1 MYKYFLNS
9 VMERRS
15 FYGIGKESP
24 ISDDRIKEIIEI
36 AVKHTPSAFNSQS
49 ARVILLLNTH
59 HNRLWEITK
68 EALRKIVPD
77 QQFTGTEQRINS
89 FANGY
94 GTVLFFE
101 DQQVIESLQQKFAL
115 YKDNFPSWSLQSSGM
130 NQFVI
135 WTALENEGL
144 GASLQHYNELIEQQ
158 IKEEWS
164 IPPTWKLI
172 SQMPFGKPIFD
183 PSQKTF
189 EPLETRVKV
198 FK

>member
-1 MYKYFLNS
+1 MSKDFLTS
-9 VMERRS
+9 VIERRS
-15 FYGIGKESP
+15 FYGIAKESP

-36 AVKHTPSAFNSQS
+36 AVKYAPSALNSQS
-49 ARVILLLNTH
+49 TRVVLLLDIH
-59 HNRLWEITK
+59 HDRLWEITK
-68 EALRKIVPD
+68 EALRKIVPA
-77 QQFTGTEQRINS
+77 QQFVGTEQKINS

-101 DQQVIESLQQKFAL
+101 EQQVIESLQQQYAI
-115 YKDNFPSWSLQSSGM
+115 YKDNFPGWSLQANGM
-130 NQFVI
+130 NQFIV
-135 WTALENEGL
+135 WTALENEGF

-164 IPPTWKLI
+164 IAPTWKLI
-172 SQMPFGKPIFD
+172 SQMPFGKPIFS
-183 PSQKTF
+183 PSKKTF